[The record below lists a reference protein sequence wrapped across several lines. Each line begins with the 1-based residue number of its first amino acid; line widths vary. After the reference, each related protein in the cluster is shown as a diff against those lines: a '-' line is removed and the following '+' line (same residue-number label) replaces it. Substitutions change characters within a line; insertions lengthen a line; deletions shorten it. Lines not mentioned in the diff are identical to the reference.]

1 MKLLL
6 DENLSF
12 RLVRALQPYFPES
25 KHVKELG
32 LSGADDLTIWEYAR
46 AHGFTIVSKDADF
59 HQLAFLKGG
68 PPKVIW
74 VQQGNCTTDRIAE
87 ILINYRI
94 DIQSLIESKETVF
107 LALH

>member
-12 RLVRALQPYFPES
+12 RLVRVLQLHFPDT
-25 KHVKELG
+25 KHVKEIG
-32 LSGADDLTIWEYAR
+32 LSGAEDLIIWDYAR
-46 AHGFTIVSKDADF
+46 SHGFTIVSKDADF

-74 VQQGNCTTDRIAE
+74 IQQGNCTTDKIAE
-87 ILINYRI
+87 IIVGNRSA
-94 DIQSLIESKETVF
+94 IQSFMESEETVF
-107 LALH
+107 LALG